1 MLCIVRDCVADM
13 LHVVTNL
20 LWCPPHKI
28 QPFDI
33 NILSV
38 NVNTF
43 HKIVFIPLFT
53 VHIVQV
59 LITGAHDIINKLK
72 SMFLA

>member
-1 MLCIVRDCVADM
+1 VILQL
-13 LHVVTNL
+13 LHVVSDKPPAVPT
-20 LWCPPHKI
+20 PHKI

-33 NILSV
+33 NNLSV

-53 VHIVQV
+53 IHIVQE
-59 LITGAHDIINKLK
+59 LIVGAHDVINTLK